1 MVVAD
6 GGGEAGEK
14 GVHIGGRREGSWGG
28 EEAVGGKGTRVG
40 GLRARGTGSLAVTRI
55 GKNTSNMT
63 LYRNFVSYGDDRGR
77 GWRKGG
83 RGRDARAAAIC
94 KKKAIRYPTQSL
106 GSKIDWQPK

>member
-28 EEAVGGKGTRVG
+28 EEAVGGKGKRVG
-40 GLRARGTGSLAVTRI
+40 GIRARGTGSLAVTRI

-77 GWRKGG
+77 GWRRGGKGE
-83 RGRDARAAAIC
+83 RRTSSC
-94 KKKAIRYPTQSL
+94 CLQKKLYDTQHNPWDSRL
-106 GSKIDWQPK
+106 AT